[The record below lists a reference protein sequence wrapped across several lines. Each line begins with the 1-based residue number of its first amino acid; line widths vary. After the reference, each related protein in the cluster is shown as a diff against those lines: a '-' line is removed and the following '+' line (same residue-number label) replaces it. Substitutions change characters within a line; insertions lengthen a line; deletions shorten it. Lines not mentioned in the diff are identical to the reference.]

1 MQFQGAQRLQ
11 APLTEFLVEREST
24 TEMVMLAKYGP
35 TMTIEEIAPLV
46 KYTDGTLRQ
55 YIKRKAF
62 ANHPMTRVLKSA
74 RIPVTGLVFNTSK
87 IAAFLDGRYEAA

>member
-1 MQFQGAQRLQ
+1 MHFQGAQRLQ
-11 APLTEFLVEREST
+11 VPLTDHLANRESP
-24 TEMVMLAKYGP
+24 TEKVMLDKYGP

-74 RIPVTGLVFNTSK
+74 RIPVSGLVFNTSK